1 MMMNIVPSDLPDG
14 CKNKTSNSLPSIIS
28 KRTFANLSS
37 QLLDLLLDVN
47 DSNKIP
53 TYLSYDLRSP
63 TPNISDVPLL
73 EPDRPSHET
82 HDAEGARAALM
93 EARHE
98 YEAGEITLADYQ
110 EQEAQLATMI
120 NAPAPAEGPRSL
132 AILSK
137 TTHTTIES
145 VESST
150 MDPQSSLDIFE
161 EIPTGF
167 LDPNHEDEMLAKIDN
182 FLATAP
188 RDSAPFLPRTPRPTD
203 KEKEKDF
210 QLHNPVSVYNWLQKH
225 GTKVIP
231 HDNEKEARHEDVHPT
246 EAAVLKPGPSPKP
259 SSSVGTSSTKPS
271 RKRASSS
278 LVQKQEP
285 EELLLDDE
293 GYVIAGTDEPAP
305 EKKKR
310 KRDDDAYRPKGGS
323 SRARKRTKGSSGSAV
338 KKVEPDVE
346 EAEEEGAA

>member
-1 MMMNIVPSDLPDG
+1 MPAGCRNRTSSYPHERPSGGLVPDF
-14 CKNKTSNSLPSIIS
+14 
-28 KRTFANLSS
+28 RS

-53 TYLSYDLRSP
+53 PSLRYDLRSP
-63 TPNISDVPLL
+63 TPNLSDVPSL
-73 EPDRPSHET
+73 ETDQPTYDVQ
-82 HDAEGARAALM
+82 DAEGARAALM

-98 YEAGEITLADYQ
+98 FESGEITLTDYQ
-110 EQEAQLATMI
+110 EQEAQLSIII
-120 NAPAPAEGPRSL
+120 NAPQPPDGPRSL
-132 AILSK
+132 ASLSK
-137 TTHTTIES
+137 TTHTTLES
-145 VESST
+145 V
-150 MDPQSSLDIFE
+150 DPSIVPPEKSLDIFAE
-161 EIPTGF
+161 APTAF
-167 LDPNHEDEMLAKIDN
+167 LGSNDEDEMLATIDT

-188 RDSAPFLPRTPRPTD
+188 PDSQPYLPRPPKLTD

-231 HDNEKEARHEDVHPT
+231 HDNEKETRHEDAHHA
-246 EAAVLKPGPSPKP
+246 EAAVLKPRPSPKP
-259 SSSVGTSSTKPS
+259 PSSAGTGSTKPS
-271 RKRASSS
+271 RKRASSA
-278 LVQKQEP
+278 LVPKQEP

-293 GYVIAGTDEPAP
+293 GYVIGGGEEPAP

-323 SRARKRTKGSSGSAV
+323 SRARKRTKGSAGAVV

-346 EAEEEGAA
+346 EEEGDGEGEDEGAVS